1 MPQPSADAPPSYDDK
16 GVSVGD
22 VGILTPSGGFDFLF
36 NICLPAEHPNNSG
49 GPLPEGF
56 VPLLTQ
62 QRDITESEGHPLGSF
77 IASSPTKS
85 VGTMAF
91 ECTGS
96 EGAILVLPDG
106 AIHEDVRNL
115 GKFREYAALNAL
127 NWYKLALA
135 VCKREID
142 NGDIRLVTGCD
153 KSSAWGIAAFS
164 STSKG
169 LHTISLALKAQPGPD
184 GNTAYTWECSDECD
198 IRTSTGQEDGL
209 RNQCTFVRCFT
220 VSLCEL
226 EWMKLVSVNNPS
238 DSISETSTSESLAS
252 KISLK
257 ARKLSKIFS
266 SFGESIIASE

>member
-1 MPQPSADAPPSYDDK
+1 LWMPQPSADAPPSYDDK

-106 AIHEDVRNL
+106 A
-115 GKFREYAALNAL
+115 
-127 NWYKLALA
+127 
-135 VCKREID
+135 
-142 NGDIRLVTGCD
+142 IRLVTGCD